1 MSCCKRALLAL
12 LLLPLS
18 ARADDLSDRV
28 RMLFSTQFAFTR
40 DGLPVVPVRL
50 MEHQSEVTMTGEGL
64 RIRPLGEGG
73 PEVRGSGD
81 WRVTVEG
88 GRPAHLRHWAV
99 VERIP
104 IAQKAELPAALAR
117 WKGRGFEPHTFEI
130 GAVF

>member
-1 MSCCKRALLAL
+1 MSFCKRALLVL
-12 LLLPLS
+12 LLAPLA

-50 MEHQSEVTMTGEGL
+50 MEHQWEVTISGESL
-64 RIRPLGEGG
+64 RILPLGEGG
-73 PEVRGSGD
+73 PEVRGSRD

-88 GRPAHLRHWAV
+88 GRPARMRHWSV

-104 IAQKAELPAALAR
+104 IAQKAEVPAALSR
-117 WKGRGFEPHTFEI
+117 WKGRGF
-130 GAVF
+130 

>member
-1 MSCCKRALLAL
+1 MSSCKRALLAL

-28 RMLFSTQFAFTR
+28 RMLFPTQFAFTR

-50 MEHQSEVTMTGEGL
+50 MEHQSEVTITGVGEPL
-64 RIRPLGEGG
+64 RILPLGEGG

-88 GRPAHLRHWAV
+88 GRPARMKQWTV

-104 IAQKAELPAALAR
+104 
-117 WKGRGFEPHTFEI
+117 
-130 GAVF
+130 